1 MLCGSDIAVCWIR
14 RHGVVTGADQLGSA
28 SMTFE
33 ELDAL
38 YPNGFDDA
46 YIDSVGVNYQNRTA
60 ELQLNLRRN
69 PPGGPQ

>member
-1 MLCGSDIAVCWIR
+1 
-14 RHGVVTGADQLGSA
+14 
-28 SMTFE
+28 MTFE